1 MTRDEILAEA
11 VKILDN
17 KKAED
22 IRVIEIGDLTIIADY
37 FIIANGISTTHT
49 KALADELEFQLK
61 EKGTEPRQIQGNNG
75 GGWIVMDY
83 SDIVVHIFNKETRN
97 FYNLERL
104 WSDGKDIDVSQF
116 LK

>member
-1 MTRDEILAEA
+1 MTRDEILTET

-37 FIIANGISTTHT
+37 FIIANGISNTHT
-49 KALADELEFQLK
+49 KALADEVEFRLK
-61 EKGTEPRQIQGNNG
+61 EKGIEPRQIQGNNG

-83 SDIVVHIFNKETRN
+83 SDIVIHIFNKEMRD

-104 WSDGKDIDVSQF
+104 WSDGKDIDPSQF

>member
-1 MTRDEILAEA
+1 MTQDEILAEA
-11 VKILDN
+11 GKILDN

-22 IRVIEIGDLTIIADY
+22 IRV
-37 FIIANGISTTHT
+37 IANGISTTHT

-61 EKGTEPRQIQGNNG
+61 EKGVEPRQIQGNNG

-83 SDIVVHIFNKETRN
+83 SDIVVHIFNKETRD

>member
-11 VKILDN
+11 VKILDS
-17 KKAED
+17 KKAEN

-49 KALADELEFQLK
+49 KALADELEYQLK
-61 EKGTEPRQIQGNNG
+61 EKGVEPRQVQGNNG
-75 GGWIVMDY
+75 GGWIVLDY
-83 SDIVVHIFNKETRN
+83 SDIVVHIFFKETRD
-97 FYNLERL
+97 FYDLERL
-104 WSDGKDIDVSQF
+104 WSDGKEIGISQF

>member
-11 VKILDN
+11 VKILDS
-17 KKAED
+17 KKAEN

-49 KALADELEFQLK
+49 KALADELEYQLK
-61 EKGTEPRQIQGNNG
+61 EKGVEPRQVQGNNG
-75 GGWIVMDY
+75 GGWIVLDY
-83 SDIVVHIFNKETRN
+83 SDIVVNIFFKETRD
-97 FYNLERL
+97 FYDLERL
-104 WSDGKDIDVSQF
+104 WGDGKEIGISQF